1 MPRRCK
7 HKLERYLEL
16 PRVLRCLRCA
26 EHCETICSVC
36 KKPVCLRH
44 NAASRYSFEVVC
56 LDCFLVRSGAMAPSS
71 SKEAS

>member
-1 MPRRCK
+1 MARRCK
-7 HKLERYLEL
+7 HKLERHLEL

-44 NAASRYSFEVVC
+44 NAASRYSFEVIC
-56 LDCFLVRSGAMAPSS
+56 LDCFLVCSGAVAPSS
-71 SKEAS
+71 SREAS